1 MARPDLI
8 RPPVVLYA
16 AFSEVASGGSP
27 AGVVVDASELD
38 AETMQQIAAEVG
50 APATCFVTG
59 FVDGIVDV
67 RFFST
72 TTEYGMCGHGT
83 VGLVTS
89 LVEEALV
96 VPGADGRVDLVVRST
111 GGTTEVE
118 VRRRQD
124 GRPEIWMDLTP
135 ASFESGGVDSTEVA
149 AQLGVAI
156 DSLDSSLPIER
167 TVSDFT
173 HLIVPLQNLS
183 AMAAVAP
190 DFDGFAGW
198 CRRIGV
204 DTVALIV
211 TDVAEDNHDYR
222 CRDLCPAVGTDE
234 AAATGTTNRALA
246 CWLVR
251 QDLLGTGV
259 DGHHMLVAGQGIE
272 VGRPSAVCSEV
283 EVIGGRVD
291 RVRVGGLATRIGL

>member
-8 RPPVVLYA
+8 RPPVVLYL

-27 AGVVVDASELD
+27 AGVAVDASELD
-38 AETMQQIAAEVG
+38 AETMQQMAAEVG

-59 FVDGIVDV
+59 FADGIIDV

-89 LVEEALV
+89 LVEQEVV

-111 GGTTEVE
+111 GGTVEVE

-124 GRPEIWMDLTP
+124 GRPEVWMDLAP
-135 ASFESGGVDSTEVA
+135 AFFEPSGVDPAEVA
-149 AQLGVAI
+149 ARLGVAI
-156 DSLDSSLPIER
+156 DSLDSCLPIER

-173 HLIVPLQNLS
+173 HLIVPLQDLS

-190 DFDGFAGW
+190 DFDGLAGW

-211 TDVAEDNHDYR
+211 TEVADDDHDYR

-251 QDLLGTGV
+251 QDLLGVGV
-259 DGHHMLVAGQGIE
+259 DGHHVLVAGQGIE
-272 VGRPSAVCSEV
+272 MGRPSAVCSEV
-283 EVIGGRVD
+283 EVVSGRVD
-291 RVRVGGLATRIGL
+291 RVRIGGVATRIGL

>member
-8 RPPVVLYA
+8 RPQVVLYA

-27 AGVVVDASELD
+27 AGVVVDASGLD
-38 AETMQQIAAEVG
+38 AETMLQIAAEVG

-118 VRRRQD
+118 VCRRQD

>member
-1 MARPDLI
+1 MAQPDLI
-8 RPPVVLYA
+8 RPPVVLYL
-16 AFSEVASGGSP
+16 AFSEVDSGGSP
-27 AGVVVDASELD
+27 AGVAVDASELD

-59 FVDGIVDV
+59 FADGVIDV

-89 LVEEALV
+89 LVEQEVV
-96 VPGADGRVDLVVRST
+96 VPGADGRVDLVVRSP
-111 GGTTEVE
+111 GGTVEVE
-118 VRRRQD
+118 VRCRQD
-124 GRPEIWMDLTP
+124 GRPEVWMDLAP
-135 ASFESGGVDSTEVA
+135 ASFEPGGVDSAEVVA
-149 AQLGVAI
+149 RLGVAI

-173 HLIVPLQNLS
+173 HLIVPFQDLS

-190 DFDGFAGW
+190 DFDGLTGW

-211 TDVAEDNHDYR
+211 TDVADDDHDYR

-251 QDLLGTGV
+251 QDLLGVGV
-259 DGHHMLVAGQGIE
+259 DGHHVLVAGQGIE
-272 VGRPSAVCSEV
+272 MGRPSVVCSEV
-283 EVIGGRVD
+283 EVVGGRVG
-291 RVRVGGLATRIGL
+291 RVRVGGVATRIGL

>member
-38 AETMQQIAAEVG
+38 AETMQHIAADVG

-59 FVDGIVDV
+59 FADGIIDV

-89 LVEEALV
+89 LVEEEMVA
-96 VPGADGRVDLVVRST
+96 PEADGRVDLVVQST
-111 GGTTEVE
+111 GGTVEVE
-118 VRRRQD
+118 VRHRQD
-124 GRPEIWMDLTP
+124 GRPEVWMELAP
-135 ASFESGGVDSTEVA
+135 ASFEPGGVDSAEVA
-149 AQLGVAI
+149 SQLGVAI
-156 DSLDSSLPIER
+156 DSLDYSLPIER

-173 HLIVPLQNLS
+173 HLIVPLQDLS
-183 AMAAVAP
+183 AMAGVGP
-190 DFDGFAGW
+190 DFDGLAGW

-211 TDVAEDNHDYR
+211 TDVADDDHDYR

-251 QDLLGTGV
+251 QDLLGVGV

-272 VGRPSAVCSEV
+272 MGRPSMVCSEV
-283 EVIGGRVD
+283 EVVGGLVD
-291 RVRVGGLATRIGL
+291 QVRVGGLATRIGP

>member
-8 RPPVVLYA
+8 RPPVVLYV

-27 AGVVVDASELD
+27 AGVAVDASELD

-59 FVDGIVDV
+59 FVDGIIDV

-89 LVEEALV
+89 LVEEEVV

-111 GGTTEVE
+111 GGTIEVE

-124 GRPEIWMDLTP
+124 GVPEVWMDLAP
-135 ASFESGGVDSTEVA
+135 ASFEPGGVDSAEVA
-149 AQLGVAI
+149 SQLGVPI
-156 DSLDSSLPIER
+156 DSLDCSLPIER

-173 HLIVPLQNLS
+173 HLIVPFQDLS

-190 DFDGFAGW
+190 DFDGLAGW
-198 CRRIGV
+198 CCRIGV

-211 TDVAEDNHDYR
+211 TDVADDDHDYR

-251 QDLLGTGV
+251 QDLLGVGV
-259 DGHHMLVAGQGIE
+259 DGHHVLVAGQGIE
-272 VGRPSAVCSEV
+272 MGRPSAVCSEV
-283 EVIGGRVD
+283 EVVGGRVD
-291 RVRVGGLATRIGL
+291 RVRVGGVATRIAT

>member
-1 MARPDLI
+1 MAQPDLI
-8 RPPVVLYA
+8 RPPVVLYL
-16 AFSEVASGGSP
+16 AFSEVDSGGSP
-27 AGVVVDASELD
+27 AGVAVDASELD
-38 AETMQQIAAEVG
+38 AETMQQMAAEVG

-59 FVDGIVDV
+59 FADGVIDV

-89 LVEEALV
+89 LVEQEVV
-96 VPGADGRVDLVVRST
+96 VPGADGRVDLVVRSP
-111 GGTTEVE
+111 GGTVEVE
-118 VRRRQD
+118 VRCRQD
-124 GRPEIWMDLTP
+124 GRPEVWMDLAP
-135 ASFESGGVDSTEVA
+135 ASFEPGGVDSAEVVA
-149 AQLGVAI
+149 RLGVAI

-173 HLIVPLQNLS
+173 HLIVPFQDLS

-190 DFDGFAGW
+190 DFDGLTGW

-211 TDVAEDNHDYR
+211 TDVADDDHDYR

-251 QDLLGTGV
+251 QDLLGVGV
-259 DGHHMLVAGQGIE
+259 DGHHVLVAGQGIE
-272 VGRPSAVCSEV
+272 MGRPSVVCSEV
-283 EVIGGRVD
+283 EVVGGRVG
-291 RVRVGGLATRIGL
+291 RVRVGGVATRIGL

>member
-8 RPPVVLYA
+8 RPPVVLYV

-27 AGVVVDASELD
+27 AGVAVDASELD

-59 FVDGIVDV
+59 FVDGIIDV

-89 LVEEALV
+89 LVEEEVV

-111 GGTTEVE
+111 GGTIEVE

-124 GRPEIWMDLTP
+124 GVPEVWMDLAP
-135 ASFESGGVDSTEVA
+135 ASFEPGGVDSAEVA
-149 AQLGVAI
+149 SRLGVPI
-156 DSLDSSLPIER
+156 DSLHCSLPIER

-173 HLIVPLQNLS
+173 HLIVPLQDLS

-190 DFDGFAGW
+190 DFDGLAGW

-211 TDVAEDNHDYR
+211 TDVTDDDHDYR

-234 AAATGTTNRALA
+234 ASATGTTNRALA

-251 QDLLGTGV
+251 QDLLGVGV
-259 DGHHMLVAGQGIE
+259 DGHHVLVAGQGIE
-272 VGRPSAVCSEV
+272 MGRPSAVCSEV
-283 EVIGGRVD
+283 EVVGGRVD
-291 RVRVGGLATRIGL
+291 RVRVGGVATRIGP

>member
-8 RPPVVLYA
+8 RPPVVLYV

-27 AGVVVDASELD
+27 AGVAVDASELG

-59 FVDGIVDV
+59 FADGIIDV

-89 LVEEALV
+89 LVEEEVV
-96 VPGADGRVDLVVRST
+96 VPGADGRLGLVVRST
-111 GGTTEVE
+111 GGTVEVE
-118 VRRRQD
+118 VRCRQD
-124 GRPEIWMDLTP
+124 GRPEVWMDLAP
-135 ASFESGGVDSTEVA
+135 AYFEPGGVDSAEVA

-156 DSLDSSLPIER
+156 DNLDSSLPIER
-167 TVSDFT
+167 TVADFT
-173 HLIVPLQNLS
+173 HLIVPLQDLS

-190 DFDGFAGW
+190 DFDGLAGW

-211 TDVAEDNHDYR
+211 TDVADDDHDYR

-246 CWLVR
+246 CWLVH
-251 QDLLGTGV
+251 QDLLGVGV

-272 VGRPSAVCSEV
+272 IGRPSVVCSEV
-283 EVIGGRVD
+283 EVASGEVV
-291 RVRVGGLATRIGL
+291 RVRVGGVATRIGL

>member
-1 MARPDLI
+1 VARPDLI
-8 RPPVVLYA
+8 RPPVVLYL

-27 AGVVVDASELD
+27 AGVAVDASELD
-38 AETMQQIAAEVG
+38 AETMQQMAAEVG

-59 FVDGIVDV
+59 FADGIIDV

-89 LVEEALV
+89 LVEQEVV

-111 GGTTEVE
+111 GGTVEVE

-124 GRPEIWMDLTP
+124 GRPEVWMDLAP
-135 ASFESGGVDSTEVA
+135 AFFEPSGVDPAEVA
-149 AQLGVAI
+149 AWLGVAI
-156 DSLDSSLPIER
+156 DSLDSCLPIER

-173 HLIVPLQNLS
+173 HLIVPLQDLS

-190 DFDGFAGW
+190 DFDGLAGW

-211 TDVAEDNHDYR
+211 TEVADDDHDYR

-251 QDLLGTGV
+251 QDLLGVGV
-259 DGHHMLVAGQGIE
+259 DGHHVLVAGQGIE
-272 VGRPSAVCSEV
+272 MGRPSAVCSEV
-283 EVIGGRVD
+283 EVVSGRVD
-291 RVRVGGLATRIGL
+291 RVRIGGVATRIGL